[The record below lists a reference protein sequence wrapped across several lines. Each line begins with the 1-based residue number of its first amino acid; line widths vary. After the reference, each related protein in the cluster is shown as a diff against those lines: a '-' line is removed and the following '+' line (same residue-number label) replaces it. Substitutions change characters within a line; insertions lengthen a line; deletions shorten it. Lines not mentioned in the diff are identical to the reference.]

1 MRRMFV
7 VVTASLMM
15 SGALSAQERADPVII
30 RLFPLQYIS
39 NSSAAKLIAPFVPQ
53 YPSHGVFEAGSAVR
67 GITVRSSKDVIDRV
81 DSLLKA
87 NDRAP
92 VTVVLRFQLIA
103 ALDSA
108 VTDQTIPA
116 DVQTSLRD
124 LFRFGGYRLL
134 AQGSTAVSK
143 SPYEVT
149 MAHDDERYSI
159 SGGVED
165 IRVRAASPGARSDGN
180 ASVELHV
187 RLTGTFDTR
196 GPFGAAT
203 RNTQSL
209 LSTGLTV
216 PIGQTVVLGSAA
228 GSDGR
233 RALILT
239 VRPEILK

>member
-1 MRRMFV
+1 MRRKFV
-7 VVTASLMM
+7 VLAASAMM
-15 SGALSAQERADPVII
+15 SGALVAQERADPVAI

-39 NSSAAKLIAPFVPQ
+39 NKDAAKLIAPFVPQ
-53 YPSHGVFEAGSAVR
+53 YPTTGVFEAGGAVR
-67 GITVRSSKDVIDRV
+67 GITVRASKDVIERV

-87 NDRAP
+87 NDRP
-92 VTVVLRFQLIA
+92 PLTVVLRFQLIA
-103 ALDSA
+103 ALDSTVRDSA
-108 VTDQTIPA
+108 IPG
-116 DVQTSLRD
+116 DVEASLRD
-124 LFRFGGYRLL
+124 LFKFGGYRLL
-134 AQGSTAVSK
+134 AQGSTSVSK

-180 ASVELHV
+180 ASVELSV
-187 RLTGTFDTR
+187 RLFGTFDTR
-196 GPFGAAT
+196 GPFGAPT
-203 RNTQSL
+203 RSTQSL

-228 GSDGR
+228 ASDGR